1 MAHLLAIVS
10 PNPGPLPGQESKALV
25 YMTFSPPEP
34 PETTLPLHAP
44 RGPGYRISVHAAET
58 GRELG
63 RWVSDCSLTVTQS
76 ALLWLSMNP
85 WQVEPAQG
93 SLDYMRVMDEVTQ
106 HAENPEGAAPRDL
119 VIALSLNFPGSPEVQ
134 APPPGLTGP
143 TGVRLL
149 GGPTRA
155 QSQNPMVRHPQ
166 AQAPQFSAPHR
177 GALPQ
182 AQISE
187 EPVRQAAPATSH
199 GLDGD
204 ELDLAKFLARAI
216 RALKR
221 GADADEVMGAMA
233 SLVEP
238 DEDDEIYEE
247 EDGVEIRDPEEE
259 GDYED
264 DYYDEEERPG
274 AFVGDSEQPRY
285 RPLLPGEIPQGAGPE
300 EIAALEGYASGD
312 GRLREKFER
321 TQSRANEQILHA
333 RRVAAANEHARQLAA
348 EQAAVS
354 PVVLSEVPPVVAQQV
369 PAGSLH
375 DPIIEHSPQV
385 EAAPTNGTNGGGPPR
400 MTKARLVEA
409 ITSQDPTMDAKSLM
423 KLKRDELVD
432 HLEHMA

>member
-10 PNPGPLPGQESKALV
+10 PNPAPIPGQESKALV
-25 YMTFSPPEP
+25 YMTFSPPEH
-34 PETTLPLHAP
+34 PESSLPLHAP

-93 SLDYMRVMDEVTQ
+93 SMDYMRVMDEVTQ

-149 GGPTRA
+149 GGPAPVGSR
-155 QSQNPMVRHPQ
+155 NPMVRQ
-166 AQAPQFSAPHR
+166 AQPQAPQFSEPHR

-182 AQISE
+182 TQIPA
-187 EPVRQAAPATSH
+187 EPVRQQPAPSRAH

-221 GADADEVMGAMA
+221 GAEADEIMDAMA

-238 DEDDEIYEE
+238 DED
-247 EDGVEIRDPEEE
+247 EDMYEE
-259 GDYED
+259 GDGSEVFEDEGQDDVYED
-264 DYYDEEERPG
+264 EEQEEGPG
-274 AFVGDSEQPRY
+274 VFLDGSQEPAY
-285 RPLLPGEIPQGAGPE
+285 RPLLPGEVPPGAGPE
-300 EIAALEGYASGD
+300 EVAALEGYASGD
-312 GRLREKFER
+312 GRLREKMER
-321 TQSRANEQILHA
+321 TQSRANDQILHA
-333 RRVAAANEHARQLAA
+333 RRVAAANDQARQLAA
-348 EQAAVS
+348 ERAAVPS
-354 PVVLSEVPPVVAQQV
+354 VVLAEVPPVVVQQA
-369 PAGSLH
+369 PPESLH
-375 DPIIEHSPQV
+375 VPELDQSEIL
-385 EAAPTNGTNGGGPPR
+385 PTNGTNGGGPPR
-400 MTKARLVEA
+400 LTKKRLVEA
-409 ITSQDPTMDAKSLM
+409 IVSQDPGVDQKSLM

-432 HLEHMA
+432 RLEQMA

>member
-10 PNPGPLPGQESKALV
+10 PNPGPIPGQESKALV

-34 PETTLPLHAP
+34 PESALPLHAP

-93 SLDYMRVMDEVTQ
+93 SLDYMRVMNEVTE
-106 HAENPEGAAPRDL
+106 HAANPEGAAPRDL

-149 GGPTRA
+149 GGPA
-155 QSQNPMVRHPQ
+155 PAPSQNPMVRQPTP
-166 AQAPQFSAPHR
+166 QAPQFSEPHR
-177 GALPQ
+177 GAIPQ
-182 AQISE
+182 TQITA
-187 EPVRQAAPATSH
+187 EPVPRQPVSGRAH

-221 GADADEVMGAMA
+221 GAEADEIMDAMA

-238 DEDDEIYEE
+238 EEDDEMYEDEGQPDVYEDE
-247 EDGVEIRDPEEE
+247 EQEE
-259 GDYED
+259 G
-264 DYYDEEERPG
+264 PG
-274 AFVGDSEQPRY
+274 VFVGVPAQPSY
-285 RPLLPGEIPQGAGPE
+285 RPLLPGEVPPGATPE
-300 EIAALEGYASGD
+300 DVAALEGYASGD
-312 GRLREKFER
+312 GRLRTKYEQ
-321 TQSRANEQILHA
+321 TQQRATDQIMHA

-348 EQAAVS
+348 ERS
-354 PVVLSEVPPVVAQQV
+354 PPRPVVLSEVAPVVAHQ
-369 PAGSLH
+369 PPSESFH
-375 DPIIEHSPQV
+375 DQGEMEVSPV
-385 EAAPTNGTNGGGPPR
+385 NGTNGGGQPR
-400 MTKARLVEA
+400 MTKKRLVAA
-409 ITSQDPTMDAKSLM
+409 ITGQDPSLDPKALM

-432 HLEHMA
+432 RLDQMA